1 MAKSRTES
9 VAQGLTRIAV
19 TGFKSI
25 GDRQSIELAPL
36 TILAGA
42 NSSGKSSMMQAPLL
56 LKQTLEAPYD
66 PGPLLLRGPNVAF
79 SSADQLFHKR
89 GGRGS
94 SNLIEFELSV
104 DGGRTISLGFSKS
117 HQASAGPIALNYQR
131 STSLVDSFVIKP
143 GEEETLREHF
153 IKSGSL
159 SIPRDDLIDDYR
171 LKISREK
178 SFFHMSLIVNSS
190 RTIEITRNI
199 FDLSD
204 SIIIHI
210 DSIIHLSG
218 LRGSPER
225 TYPVTAI
232 GRSFPG
238 TFERYTASVIAGWF
252 NQEDDCLQ
260 LLGDQL
266 AQLGLTWKVEPRSID
281 DTQVELRVG
290 RLPASRNSGSR
301 DLVSIADVGLG
312 VSQTL
317 PVLVSLL
324 VARPGQLVYIE
335 QPEIHLHPKAQFA
348 LARVL
353 VDAANRGVRAVIETH
368 SSLLLLGVQ
377 EAVARG
383 DLTPDKV
390 KLHWFNRDPK
400 TGATT
405 IRTADLDEAGRFGD
419 WPEDFSDV
427 TLDAEGRYLDAAQER
442 LARGL

>member
-25 GDRQSIELAPL
+25 GDRQSIDLAPL

-42 NSSGKSSMMQAPLL
+42 NSSGKSSMMQGLLL

-94 SNLIEFELSV
+94 SGLIEFEMSA

-117 HQASAGPIALNYQR
+117 HLSSAGPISLDFQR
-131 STSLVDSFVIKP
+131 STSHAGSTMIKP
-143 GEEETLREHF
+143 GEEEALREHL
-153 IKSGSL
+153 IL
-159 SIPRDDLIDDYR
+159 SMIPVVSQYIRTNDVK
-171 LKISREK
+171 LKIVREK
-178 SFFHMSLIVNSS
+178 SFFGVYLIHNSLGGLQSS
-190 RTIEITRNI
+190 GSVYNKDDSFIEYIE
-199 FDLSD
+199 D
-204 SIIIHI
+204 
-210 DSIIHLSG
+210 IIHLSG

-232 GRSFPG
+232 GQSFSG
-238 TFERYTASVIAGWF
+238 TFEHYTASVIAGWF
-252 NQEDDCLQ
+252 NQEDDRLQ
-260 LLGDQL
+260 SLGDQL
-266 AQLGLTWKVEPRSID
+266 ARLGLTWKVEPRSID

-290 RLPASRNSGSR
+290 RLPASGKSGSR

-348 LARVL
+348 LAKVL

-427 TLDAEGRYLDAAQER
+427 TLDAEGRYLDAAQQR

>member
-1 MAKSRTES
+1 
-9 VAQGLTRIAV
+9 LD
-19 TGFKSI
+19 
-25 GDRQSIELAPL
+25 DRD
-36 TILAGA
+36 AG
-42 NSSGKSSMMQAPLL
+42 KLL
-56 LKQTLEAPYD
+56 
-66 PGPLLLRGPNVAF
+66 
-79 SSADQLFHKR
+79 
-89 GGRGS
+89 
-94 SNLIEFELSV
+94 I
-104 DGGRTISLGFSKS
+104 I
-117 HQASAGPIALNYQR
+117 
-131 STSLVDSFVIKP
+131 
-143 GEEETLREHF
+143 
-153 IKSGSL
+153 
-159 SIPRDDLIDDYR
+159 
-171 LKISREK
+171 REK
-178 SFFHMSLIVNSS
+178 SFFNVYVTLNYGDGIERKVSLYQEGTVFSNYIV
-190 RTIEITRNI
+190 
-199 FDLSD
+199 D
-204 SIIIHI
+204 
-210 DSIIHLSG
+210 IIHLPG

-252 NQEDDCLQ
+252 NQEDDRLQ
-260 LLGDQL
+260 SLGDQL

-290 RLPASRNSGSR
+290 RLPASSNSGSR

-324 VARPGQLVYIE
+324 VAQPGQLVYIE

-400 TGATT
+400 SGATT

>member
-25 GDRQSIELAPL
+25 GERQSIELAPL

-42 NSSGKSSMMQAPLL
+42 NSSGKSSMMQATLL
-56 LKQTLEAPYD
+56 LKQTLEVPYD

-79 SSADQLFHKR
+79 SSADQLFHKK
-89 GGRGS
+89 GRGTS
-94 SNLIEFELSV
+94 GLIEFEMSA
-104 DGGRTISLGFSKS
+104 DEGRSISLGFSKS
-117 HQASAGPIALNYQR
+117 HQASAGPISLDFQR
-131 STSLVDSFVIKP
+131 STSLLGSIEIKP
-143 GEEETLREHF
+143 GEERRLHEEINAKNLDFFPQH
-153 IKSGSL
+153 KS
-159 SIPRDDLIDDYR
+159 
-171 LKISREK
+171 KQ
-178 SFFHMSLIVNSS
+178 SS
-190 RTIEITRNI
+190 VIITRNKC
-199 FDLSD
+199 FYDANHHVMLSNNSSYTM
-204 SIIIHI
+204 SIHNEAAYFSKCLE
-210 DSIIHLSG
+210 DIIHLSG

-232 GRSFPG
+232 NRSFPG
-238 TFERYTASVIAGWF
+238 TFESYTASVISNWF
-252 NQEDDCLQ
+252 NLGDNRLE
-260 LLGDQL
+260 LLGNQL
-266 AQLGLTWKVEPRSID
+266 AHLRLSWKVEPRSID
-281 DTQVELRVG
+281 DTQVELLVG

-324 VARPGQLVYIE
+324 VAQPGQLVYIE

-353 VDAANRGVRAVIETH
+353 VEAANRGVRAVIETH

-383 DLTPDKV
+383 ELTPDKV

-400 TGATT
+400 TGSTT